1 VRSYPVFNFRTKYE
15 LPLRT
20 IEVDRI
26 ILSNSKTRHSTPS
39 TIETGQI
46 IPLIQSGVVL
56 GPRGSPVSIF
66 LKKKSVDPTCQ
77 FSTPLYLPT
86 LSQCLPL
93 YVSGPHQCGGHA
105 RAGAGGGGR
114 REASRRELSVQ
125 MMAPAIGMPKWS
137 SHITGIFYA
146 NTATCTQTTNQAT
159 ISSENT
165 NHSAANSEP
174 N

>member
-1 VRSYPVFNFRTKYE
+1 MICSCGSWIDVRSVSLLLFCLLLSLSLSLSLSIYCLRGLMLYWSNVAVLIVGEPNRSLAMLWFNKKCWAHTLSCLLSFVSSFIFFFPLWQVRSYPVFNFRTKYE

-66 LKKKSVDPTCQ
+66 
-77 FSTPLYLPT
+77 
-86 LSQCLPL
+86 
-93 YVSGPHQCGGHA
+93 
-105 RAGAGGGGR
+105 
-114 REASRRELSVQ
+114 
-125 MMAPAIGMPKWS
+125 
-137 SHITGIFYA
+137 
-146 NTATCTQTTNQAT
+146 
-159 ISSENT
+159 
-165 NHSAANSEP
+165 
-174 N
+174 